1 MRSSDLFYLKSFFF
15 FSTFLKPCASF
26 QYFLLQHANK
36 FTCCRPPP
44 PQLLFIIL
52 FPPFPY
58 CYVLLL
64 FVSAPSLSHV
74 VSTLN
79 ILTSLLFSFF
89 LKTF

>member
-1 MRSSDLFYLKSFFF
+1 MRSSDLFYLKSFFLF
-15 FSTFLKPCASF
+15 HIPETVCQFPVLPPSTCEQVHMLS
-26 QYFLLQHANK
+26 
-36 FTCCRPPP
+36 TPP

-64 FVSAPSLSHV
+64 FVSAPCLSHV